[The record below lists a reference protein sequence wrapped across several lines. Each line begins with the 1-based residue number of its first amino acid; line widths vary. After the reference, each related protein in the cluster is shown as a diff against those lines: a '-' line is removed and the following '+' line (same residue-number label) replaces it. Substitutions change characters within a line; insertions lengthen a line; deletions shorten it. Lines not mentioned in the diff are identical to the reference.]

1 MHTISKINK
10 DYIIIDGSY
19 GDEVFWHDCNI
30 ALASL
35 FFKYKFSY
43 EEAVQFLKE
52 KKCYSYQVMEMDK
65 SFYETTIKT
74 CKSLQHFITW
84 LFYYRNSYLQDL
96 RGLTNRLILS
106 PYIDVN
112 LHTLLNKCTQAVKEK
127 SIFNAELQF
136 DLLPLDLQYKVNKFK
151 IGGEEGSRLI
161 NRKFSIPTFLKNY
174 KAYHAE

>member
-1 MHTISKINK
+1 M
-10 DYIIIDGSY
+10 
-19 GDEVFWHDCNI
+19 
-30 ALASL
+30 
-35 FFKYKFSY
+35 
-43 EEAVQFLKE
+43 
-52 KKCYSYQVMEMDK
+52 
-65 SFYETTIKT
+65 
-74 CKSLQHFITW
+74 
-84 LFYYRNSYLQDL
+84 YYRNSYLQDL

-151 IGGEEGSRLI
+151 IGGEEGSHLI